1 MDFMLKIVLMSGF
14 SIFLFAAIYIC
25 IVARNRRKRGEIDNI
40 FTPTPAPPGYIRDNY
55 VSFNLGDKGRIFSN
69 DGGATYIKV
78 IKMKKEE
85 N

>member
-1 MDFMLKIVLMSGF
+1 MLKVTLMIGF
-14 SIFLFAAIYIC
+14 SIFIFSVIC
-25 IVARNRRKRGEIDNI
+25 LCLVARNRRKHGIDHI
-40 FTPTPAPPGYIRDNY
+40 FKPSPASPDYIRDNY

-78 IKMKKEE
+78 LRAEKEE